1 MKKRPGKG
9 KRPSEDLETVVYAS
23 AANLWNNLPQ
33 IAKLPCVEGFE
44 RLADYFRTAFI
55 AYFDS
60 LDGWG
65 LPEPSKN

>member
-1 MKKRPGKG
+1 MKKRPSKG
-9 KRPSEDLETVVYAS
+9 TDDTEDIACAS
-23 AANLWNNLPQ
+23 AADLWNNLPQ

-44 RLADYFRTAFI
+44 RIADYFRTAFL